1 MAWFALLPL
10 GLLGCQGEGG
20 NAVPPAA
27 PEAAGVASPTLPT
40 APAPAASR
48 RPAAAPARYLALGD
62 SYTIGEGVPPP
73 ERWPAH
79 LARLLAAEGVALGP
93 PQILARTGWT
103 SDELLRALEA
113 ARPEGPF
120 QLVTLLVG
128 VNDQFRGRPAA
139 SFRAPLRE
147 LLARARALAGGEAGR
162 VVAVSIPDWG
172 ATAFGRAQ
180 DRAAIAAGIDAMNA
194 LFQAEAEAAGA
205 AWVDVTGLS
214 RRAGEDPAFLARDGL
229 HPSGAAYAEW
239 AAAALPA
246 ARRAL
251 QGAPSPR

>member
-1 MAWFALLPL
+1 MS
-10 GLLGCQGEGG
+10 G
-20 NAVPPAA
+20 PP
-27 PEAAGVASPTLPT
+27 
-40 APAPAASR
+40 SR
-48 RPAAAPARYLALGD
+48 AFDLSRYGSLAAALEDAALPARGNLALVETD
-62 SYTIGEGVPPP
+62 
-73 ERWPAH
+73 
-79 LARLLAAEGVALGP
+79 
-93 PQILARTGWT
+93 
-103 SDELLRALEA
+103 
-113 ARPEGPF
+113 
-120 QLVTLLVG
+120 
-128 VNDQFRGRPAA
+128 RGR
-139 SFRAPLRE
+139 RVRTLTYRE